1 MPLQLP
7 LVQATVFHAKEKQ
20 EFLFAIESDP
30 YLDSEDK
37 GQRYQ
42 ISSLRFCLSIER
54 DEVLAET
61 RELTR
66 HTCSSPREC

>member
-7 LVQATVFHAKEKQ
+7 LVQATVYHAREKQ

-30 YLDSEDK
+30 DLDSEDK

-42 ISSLRFCLSIER
+42 TSSLRFCLSSIER
-54 DEVLAET
+54 DEVLAKT
-61 RELTR
+61 RD
-66 HTCSSPREC
+66 